1 MPDPTGVPAL
11 DAFLVWAT
19 VATVVISL
27 GTGLWRF
34 VRAAVRIGR
43 RVNVFFD
50 DWYGQEGRPG
60 VPARPGVLERVK
72 GIEDRMQ
79 GVHHELQPN
88 SGASLRDAVDLANC
102 RLEQMLT
109 GGEEDECRQGAD
121 EPPHPPPSAGED
133 PPRTAGA

>member
-1 MPDPTGVPAL
+1 MPDPTGIPAL

-27 GTGLWRF
+27 ATGLWRF
-34 VRAAVRIGR
+34 VRAAIRIGR

-72 GIEDRMQ
+72 HIEDRMQ

-88 SGASLRDAVDLANC
+88 SGASLRDAVDLVNC
-102 RLEQMLT
+102 RLERMLT
-109 GGEEDECRQGAD
+109 GDDDECRRRAD
-121 EPPHPPPSAGED
+121 EPPHPPPSADEE
-133 PPRTAGA
+133 PPRTGGA